1 MRGDLIM
8 IKPKQVQNVHIK
20 NKIDPAASQMSAS
33 DKCKVWRRIGKTAV
47 KNAPRMTWQGFKWV
61 LRHPLKA
68 GINAFDF
75 IIAFTPWWPFWPF

>member
-1 MRGDLIM
+1 M

-20 NKIDPAASQMSAS
+20 NKIDPAVYEMSTS
-33 DKCKVWRRIGKTAV
+33 EKHRVWRCIGKTAV

-61 LRHPLKA
+61 LRHPLKTSA
-68 GINAFDF
+68 NVISS